1 MTYQEPTITIM
12 EIQAQDV
19 KNMGPDKASGCNS
32 SCCFTRE
39 EGTWG

>member
-1 MTYQEPTITIM
+1 MEYKEPDIYAV

-19 KNMGPDKASGCNS
+19 KNMGPDSASGCNS

-39 EGTWG
+39 GESW